1 MEKKR
6 NRYREMERYLTYAV
20 LADAVLFVLY
30 LMFAGLGFGWIKII
44 TAVLA
49 IITSVLGV
57 GYLYLT
63 GEWMKL
69 RSRWMTFGFAAIA
82 LVILVSLLVNYPSPD
97 PLKQL
102 LSDAPVV

>member
-44 TAVLA
+44 AAVLA

-57 GYLYLT
+57 GYLHLT